1 MTGETEGWAAVVL
14 AGGTAARLDGADK
27 AALEHGGRSLLE
39 HALAAVAGATEVVVV
54 GEPVP
59 TSRPV
64 TFTRES
70 PAGGGP
76 LAALCAGVDALAG
89 RPRLVVVLAVDMPHV
104 TSRTVERLLAAAADA
119 EGAWLVDATGRRQ
132 LAGAVLRARVLGFV
146 EPHGLP
152 MRALSA
158 SSDANDVPA
167 TGDEASDVDT
177 WADVARLRGNPPTGT
192 RTQGLEEP
200 PG

>member
-1 MTGETEGWAAVVL
+1 MSGETRGWAAVVL
-14 AGGTAARLDGADK
+14 AGGTAVRLDGADK
-27 AALEHGGRSLLE
+27 ASLEHGGRSLLE
-39 HALAAVAGATEVVVV
+39 HALAAVAAATEIVVV

-59 TSRPV
+59 TSQPV

-76 LAALCAGVDALAG
+76 LAALCAGVAALVG

-104 TSRTVERLLAAAADA
+104 TSRTVDRLLASVGDA
-119 EGAWLVDATGRRQ
+119 EGAWLVDGTGRRQ
-132 LAGAVLRARVLGFV
+132 LAGAVLREQVLAFT

-158 SSDANDVPA
+158 SGDATDVPA
-167 TGDEASDVDT
+167 TGEEASDIDT
-177 WADVARLRGNPPTGT
+177 WADVARLRGDTANRDADRGA
-192 RTQGLEEP
+192 
-200 PG
+200 